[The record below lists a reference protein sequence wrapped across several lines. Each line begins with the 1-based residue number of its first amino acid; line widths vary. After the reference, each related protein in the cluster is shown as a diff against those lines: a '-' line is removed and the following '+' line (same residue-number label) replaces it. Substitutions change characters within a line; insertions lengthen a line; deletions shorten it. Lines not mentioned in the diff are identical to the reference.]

1 MLLGMSTIQSVSYDK
16 TISSENSYPSPV
28 TWFDIRV
35 NKTGTTSPVQT
46 AGTMNDTAIGYAFF
60 THGDITNTANPTL
73 SSYGDSPDMSL
84 HFYLAIRA
92 LLGIIIMTSNGLLLY
107 CICHF
112 PYLHTPTNI
121 LVANLSIA
129 DFLGG
134 CRQFFAIATVY
145 HIGRSSW
152 ADICHVGQVINM
164 LSIVGNMWVMFG
176 ISLNSFL
183 YICKPL
189 HYHNWVTIELI
200 LKIMAIIWTYSITS
214 STIAVLKFNRLV
226 IGMPCRIA
234 IILEKTVYYGLY
246 LPQSIC
252 IIPGCVLCY
261 TIIAVVA
268 WKQKKRV
275 APQVAAAE
283 TAPDDPN
290 VAASDSTMGAPNW
303 KITKMMT
310 MVPGV
315 YLLSRFPTIVFGII
329 NHRLAHETWVYMDR
343 VVTIMWLTQYW
354 ANPLIYAWKNGDF
367 RRAMN
372 TVLQIRSRWIHN
384 HAESDSSDTA

>member
-1 MLLGMSTIQSVSYDK
+1 M
-16 TISSENSYPSPV
+16 
-28 TWFDIRV
+28 TWFDIHV
-35 NKTGTTSPVQT
+35 NKTGTTPPVQT
-46 AGTMNDTAIGYAFF
+46 AGAMNDRAIGDAFF
-60 THGDITNTANPTL
+60 VHGDITISANSTL
-73 SSYGDSPDMSL
+73 SSYGDRPDVFL
-84 HFYLAIRA
+84 HIYLAIRA
-92 LLGIIIMTSNGLLLY
+92 LLGVIIMTSNGLLLY

-152 ADICHVGQVINM
+152 ADICLVGQVINM

-176 ISLNSFL
+176 ISINSFL

-189 HYHNWVTIELI
+189 HYHNWVTIERI
-200 LKIMAIIWTYSITS
+200 LKIMALIWAYIVTS

-226 IGMPCRIA
+226 IGIPCRIA
-234 IILEKTVYYGLY
+234 IILEKAVYYSLY

-252 IIPGCVLCY
+252 IIPGCVVCY

-268 WKQKKRV
+268 WKLKKRV
-275 APQVAAAE
+275 APQIAAAE
-283 TAPDDPN
+283 AAPDAN
-290 VAASDSTMGAPNW
+290 LSASATGASNW

-367 RRAMN
+367 RRAMK
-372 TVLQIRSRWIHN
+372 TVLQIRSRGIHN
-384 HAESDSSDTA
+384 HTESDAAAIA